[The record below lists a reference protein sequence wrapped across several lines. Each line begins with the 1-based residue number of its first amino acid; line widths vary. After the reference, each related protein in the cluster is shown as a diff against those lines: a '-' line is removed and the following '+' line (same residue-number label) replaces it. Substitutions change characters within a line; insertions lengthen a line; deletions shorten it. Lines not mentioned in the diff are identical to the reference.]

1 MTTSGQEEPLRQLT
15 ISLKDEIGADRC
27 TLFFVDSV
35 KKEVW
40 SHIALGL
47 EIAEIRLPIHR
58 GVVGYV
64 ARTGQ
69 PLNLRDVYNDPR
81 FDRTTDQRTGYRSKS
96 MLTMAIR
103 NDKRRVIGVFQALNK
118 TSGLFTDED
127 KQTLKR
133 YCDEA
138 AALMAAAG

>member
-1 MTTSGQEEPLRQLT
+1 MTESHEPQLRELT
-15 ISLKDEIGADRC
+15 IRLKDEIAADRC
-27 TLFFVDSV
+27 SLFVVDRE

-47 EIAEIRLPIHR
+47 EIDEIRLPMTR

-69 PLNLRDVYNDPR
+69 TLNLRDCYNDPR

-103 NDKRRVIGVFQALNK
+103 DPQRRVIGVFQALNK
-118 TSGLFTDED
+118 STGQFTPGDESV
-127 KQTLKR
+127 LAR
-133 YCDEA
+133 YCEEA
-138 AALMAAAG
+138 AGLMV

>member
-1 MTTSGQEEPLRQLT
+1 MTTTDREEPLRQLT
-15 ISLKDEIGADRC
+15 MRLKDAIGADRC
-27 TLFFVDSV
+27 TLFFVDTT

-47 EIAEIRLPIHR
+47 EIDEIRLPIHR

-69 PLNLRDVYNDPR
+69 TLNLRDVYNDPR

-103 NDKRRVIGVFQALNK
+103 NEKRRVLGVFQALNK
-118 TSGLFTDED
+118 TTGLFTPEDE
-127 KQTLKR
+127 QTLKR
-133 YCDEA
+133 FCDEA
-138 AALMAAAG
+138 LALITAAP